1 MTLLAYERELTRE
14 LHAPLFFVSLCA
26 FFWRAPSSGSWARS
40 HLISLPAATDP
51 RDPPLGRPCAGVWYL
66 SHLRAQRPVSGRGG
80 CRVFGFCLPPCTR
93 ARSWAR
99 CFMSR
104 VSALFDL
111 APEDRGGGTCARRK
125 PHTHEKFG
133 VQGKIT
139 VLIRKTIR
147 LGALLGEILTK
158 TFLNFGGYKKI
169 VFRTKMD

>member
-1 MTLLAYERELTRE
+1 
-14 LHAPLFFVSLCA
+14 
-26 FFWRAPSSGSWARS
+26 
-40 HLISLPAATDP
+40 
-51 RDPPLGRPCAGVWYL
+51 
-66 SHLRAQRPVSGRGG
+66 
-80 CRVFGFCLPPCTR
+80 
-93 ARSWAR
+93 
-99 CFMSR
+99 MSR